1 MPQVS
6 HALAQSFIALSSPLD
21 QDDNLDRALVRIAQA
36 ACAAP
41 VGHDEAAVT
50 LALKG
55 KPEVVVVQ
63 GPASFALEQAQLASQ
78 AGPALDA
85 LRNRRVTF
93 VDPISST
100 TQRWPEFAAAAVEH
114 DVTHSLSLPLIC
126 DNSLFGSLTIYGMDS
141 EHFDRSDLDR
151 VQRFSQHVATAI
163 GNAQTYWRSVEIS
176 KNLSVAL
183 ETRDVIGQA
192 KGILMATSAINADQ
206 AFAMLR
212 DASQH
217 LNRKLRDIAVEVT
230 LTGRLP
236 RDPEQHDKAL

>member
-1 MPQVS
+1 
-6 HALAQSFIALSSPLD
+6 
-21 QDDNLDRALVRIAQA
+21 
-36 ACAAP
+36 
-41 VGHDEAAVT
+41 
-50 LALKG
+50 
-55 KPEVVVVQ
+55 
-63 GPASFALEQAQLASQ
+63 
-78 AGPALDA
+78 
-85 LRNRRVTF
+85 
-93 VDPISST
+93 
-100 TQRWPEFAAAAVEH
+100 
-114 DVTHSLSLPLIC
+114 
-126 DNSLFGSLTIYGMDS
+126 
-141 EHFDRSDLDR
+141 
-151 VQRFSQHVATAI
+151 VQRFSQYVATAI